1 MLENNDIVGSDTAL
15 DAGQVGD
22 TQNSGNDKVNP
33 GAIRRSAT
41 QGILNALSAASG
53 QNFES
58 VEAAIAFMA
67 RTSSQQTNRDGN
79 EQPVE
84 RRAVGSKRMGRE
96 TANADNTDLREQFAR
111 MQRELQMKEKTLR
124 MKEIDTEIL
133 RSMGD
138 KFDPDLTDYA
148 IQKIKSNI
156 KLKRD
161 GSFAVVN
168 SKGQERYGMDGNPL
182 TLQNLIQEVAQG
194 NPKLLK
200 QNSGT
205 GGSGLRPGQ
214 TKFAGA
220 SLDQIPDYSKDPAA
234 FNAWA
239 SKMGLGKGIGLKGAT
254 VTASSSA
261 NQRKI
266 I

>member
-1 MLENNDIVGSDTAL
+1 MDLNNIVGSDTAL

-22 TQNSGNDKVNP
+22 TQNSGNDGKVNP
-33 GAIRRSAT
+33 GAIRKSAT

-53 QNFES
+53 TQFDS
-58 VEAAIAFMA
+58 VEAAIAYMA
-67 RTSSQQTNRDGN
+67 RTSSQKTNDGN
-79 EQPVE
+79 EQPVA
-84 RRAVGSKRMGRE
+84 RREVGSKRMGRNNAPTE
-96 TANADNTDLREQFAR
+96 TNDLKDQFTKL
-111 MQRELQMKEKTLR
+111 QRELQMKEKTLR

-156 KLKRD
+156 KLRRD
-161 GSFAVVN
+161 GSYAVVN

-182 TLQNLIQEVAQG
+182 TLQNLISEVATG

-200 QNSGT
+200 QMNSS

-214 TKFAGA
+214 HKFAGA
-220 SLDQIPDYSKDPAA
+220 PMDQIPDYSQDPAA

-239 SKMGLGKGIGLKGAT
+239 SKMGLGKGIGLKG
-254 VTASSSA
+254 VGVSASSSA